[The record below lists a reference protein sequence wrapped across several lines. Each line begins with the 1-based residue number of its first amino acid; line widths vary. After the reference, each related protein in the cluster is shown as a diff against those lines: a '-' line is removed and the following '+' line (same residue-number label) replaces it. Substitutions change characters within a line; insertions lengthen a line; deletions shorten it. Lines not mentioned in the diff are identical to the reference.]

1 MGNNQ
6 TDQRLESE
14 LEDFFMAERNTAP
27 ALSDILLARIIADAQ
42 SQLDTV
48 QPEPAIEETGFFQRL
63 LDGIGGW
70 PSMAG
75 LATASIVGVWIGY
88 VQPPAVEPFA
98 GYLISSDAES
108 YLYDVS
114 PASGIFG
121 VEG

>member
-1 MGNNQ
+1 MDNNQ
-6 TDQRLESE
+6 TDQRLERE
-14 LEDFFMAERNTAP
+14 LEDFFMTERNAAP
-27 ALSDILLARIIADAQ
+27 DPSDMLLARIMADAQ
-42 SQLDTV
+42 SQIDKA
-48 QPEPAIEETGFFQRL
+48 QPEPSIEETGFFQKL

-88 VQPPAVEPFA
+88 VQPPAVEPFT